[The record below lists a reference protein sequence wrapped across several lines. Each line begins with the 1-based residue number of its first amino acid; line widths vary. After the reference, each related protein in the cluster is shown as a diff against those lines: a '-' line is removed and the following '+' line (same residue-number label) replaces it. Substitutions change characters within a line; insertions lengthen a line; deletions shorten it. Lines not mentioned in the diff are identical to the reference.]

1 MGRVFEQLDEKLIAW
16 IGKQPMVFVASAPNE
31 PDGHVNL
38 SPKGDTDTFRI
49 LGPTT
54 FAYLDLLGSGV
65 ETIAHLR
72 ENGRIV
78 VMFCAF
84 DGAPKVLR
92 LHGRG
97 RVVQAHDPEFAD
109 LVAAFEPSEAIMGIL
124 RSVILVEI
132 TRIADSCG
140 FVVPKMAL
148 VEEREQLV
156 RWGEHQEAENGDGWK
171 EKYFFANNQAS
182 IDGLTGLDF
191 PEGDPDLDER
201 ERKTLTSAGKSL

>member
-1 MGRVFEQLDEKLIAW
+1 MGRIFEQLDDTLIEW
-16 IGKQPMVFVASAPNE
+16 IGKQPMFFVASAPID

-38 SPKGDTDTFRI
+38 SPKGNRETFRI

-54 FAYLDLLGSGV
+54 FAYLDLLGSGA

-92 LHGRG
+92 LHGTG
-97 RVVQAHDPEFAD
+97 RVVQAHDPAFAD
-109 LVAAFEPSEAIMGIL
+109 LVQAFAPSEELLGIL
-124 RSVILVEI
+124 RSVIVVEV

-156 RWGEHQEAENGDGWK
+156 RWGEHQEATNG
-171 EKYFFANNQAS
+171 E
-182 IDGLTGLDF
+182 
-191 PEGDPDLDER
+191 
-201 ERKTLTSAGKSL
+201 